1 MSAAVGIGIAKGII
15 GCLSAVNDFKNRQ
28 EGVRAYNRQKSINDA
43 NTRKKLAI
51 TQQFGREDFVNTDRM
66 KLRNEEIE
74 TDQTIANRLKK
85 LREVSTARAAGL
97 PAGQST
103 ENVYRQIE
111 GANLREQTAF
121 MKDMAQK
128 NEELV
133 HRNKQIQQGLDLAYI
148 DAMASINSTSYQS
161 DPSKTDLYLGI
172 AGGIAS
178 GFGTAAGLGAFG

>member
-1 MSAAVGIGIAKGII
+1 
-15 GCLSAVNDFKNRQ
+15 
-28 EGVRAYNRQKSINDA
+28 
-43 NTRKKLAI
+43 
-51 TQQFGREDFVNTDRM
+51 
-66 KLRNEEIE
+66 
-74 TDQTIANRLKK
+74 
-85 LREVSTARAAGL
+85 
-97 PAGQST
+97 
-103 ENVYRQIE
+103 
-111 GANLREQTAF
+111 